1 MTAAQGTFASAE
13 RIINEDVGPATADMR
28 PRPSG

>member
-1 MTAAQGTFASAE
+1 MTAAQGTFTSAE
-13 RIINEDVGPATADMR
+13 RIINEDISPATADIR